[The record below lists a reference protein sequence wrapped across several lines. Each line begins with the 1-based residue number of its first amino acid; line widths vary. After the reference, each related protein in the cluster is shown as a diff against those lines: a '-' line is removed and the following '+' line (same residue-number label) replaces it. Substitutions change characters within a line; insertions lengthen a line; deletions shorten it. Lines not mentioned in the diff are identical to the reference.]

1 VPGWQKSPTGDGRC
15 STISPTLSRRTS
27 TYQLFWLLREADRV
41 TSALLVV
48 DVQNAV
54 VDGIPGRDELI
65 ARIARLVGR
74 ARSAGR
80 PVVWVQHEDEDLPH
94 GSDGW
99 RIVPELQPLDGEPI
113 IEKHHRSAFGDTG
126 LGDVLRTQEVL
137 RLVIVGA
144 QTAFCVD
151 MAGKHALAEGFDVTW
166 VSDGHANG
174 DQETAVGAI
183 PDADVRALLNRTW
196 STLRHPDRLVEVVP
210 TDEVR
215 W

>member
-1 VPGWQKSPTGDGRC
+1 M
-15 STISPTLSRRTS
+15 
-27 TYQLFWLLREADRV
+27 

-65 ARIARLVGR
+65 AVIARLVR
-74 ARSAGR
+74 SARTAGR
-80 PVVWVQHEDEDLPH
+80 PVVWVQHEDEGLPH
-94 GSDGW
+94 GSDDW
-99 RIVPELQPLDGEPI
+99 RIVPELQPADGEPI

-126 LGDVLRTQEVL
+126 LGDVLRTQGIR

-166 VSDGHANG
+166 VSNGHANG
-174 DQETAVGAI
+174 DQETAVGVLA
-183 PDADVRALLNRTW
+183 DATVRALLNRTW
-196 STLRHPDRLVEVVP
+196 STLRHPDRQIEVMP
-210 TDEVR
+210 SDEVR

>member
-1 VPGWQKSPTGDGRC
+1 M
-15 STISPTLSRRTS
+15 
-27 TYQLFWLLREADRV
+27 

-54 VDGIPGRDELI
+54 VEGIPGRDELI
-65 ARIARLVGR
+65 AVIARLVENAR
-74 ARSAGR
+74 AAGR
-80 PVVWVQHEDEDLPH
+80 PVVWVRHGDEDLLH
-94 GSDGW
+94 GSDPW
-99 RIVPELQPLDGEPI
+99 QIVSELNPRLNETIVD
-113 IEKHHRSAFGDTG
+113 KHHRSAFGDTG
-126 LGDVLRTQEVL
+126 LGDLLRTQGIR

-174 DQETAVGAI
+174 DQEAAVGVI
-183 PDADVRALLNRTW
+183 PDATVRALLNRTW
-196 STLRHPDRLVEVVP
+196 STLRHPDRQVEVVP
-210 TDEVR
+210 SDEVR